1 MIKLLVL
8 YYLNIKSTH
17 GYEIQKFIQTNHM
30 DKWTKIQSG
39 SIYYALSKLEKKGC
53 IEVDSIEGVGPKSR
67 KTYSIT
73 ELGKKELEAQVKESL
88 KKSIYPIGSDKFL
101 IYSMLGKVS
110 KEQIKAVIYD
120 QIEQLKKH
128 LEYIES
134 WRQIK
139 CDENVMKIE
148 RASFDIMINNI
159 LGQIKWHEALDEELD
174 ECLKIGEEVENL
186 IKDIDYTKTDD
197 RDLSTRET
205 IEHLKKEILSN
216 PEQAEQKLDKLIDTL
231 KQKK

>member
-1 MIKLLVL
+1 MTQLLVL

-67 KTYSIT
+67 KIYSIT

-110 KEQIKAVIYD
+110 KEQIKAAIYD

-159 LGQIKWHEALDEELD
+159 LGQIKWHESLDEELD

-205 IEHLKKEILSN
+205 IEHLKKEILTN